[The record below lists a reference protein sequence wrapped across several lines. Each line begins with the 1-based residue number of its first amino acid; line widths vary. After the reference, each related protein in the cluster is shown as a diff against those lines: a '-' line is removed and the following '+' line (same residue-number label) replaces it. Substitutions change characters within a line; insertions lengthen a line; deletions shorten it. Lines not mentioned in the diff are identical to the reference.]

1 MPDSGIVYKFGSF
14 EYRSRT
20 KEVFKGELRLKLRP
34 QTLRILELL
43 VERSGEVV
51 TRAELQKLLW
61 AGKEFGDFEQG
72 LNNTVRDLRSALG
85 DSASEPRYVE
95 TLPRLGYRII
105 VPVET
110 VPGLDNLSPSP
121 PIEPT
126 AQSGS
131 PSQKLGT
138 AERKPNW
145 LYAIVIPVLLIAVI
159 AGYVQ
164 WKSSHIAPQEPM
176 GRPMLA
182 VLPFDNLTGDPG
194 QDYFSDGFTEE
205 MIGQLGRLEPQR
217 LGVIA
222 RTSVMRFKHNQEG
235 IENIGPEL
243 GVQYVL
249 EGSVRR
255 DADNVRISAELIQLK
270 DHTHIWSREYDR
282 ELSNLLTL
290 QSEIA
295 HEIASEILRTLNN
308 KNSKEAVRQIPITPE
323 SYEAYD
329 LYLKGLYFWNKRS
342 PEGFEKAVDY
352 FQKAVS
358 KDPSNARAY
367 AGLANSYA
375 LIGGY
380 TGVPPVDFVEK
391 ARSASRRAI
400 ELDDS
405 LAETHTARAVVAQNL
420 DWDWKTAEQEYRR
433 AIELNPNYATAHHW
447 FAEYLALMGRFGEA
461 SVEIE
466 HARILDPLS
475 LIIASD
481 HGVILYYAR
490 RYDQAIEQF
499 RTVLEMDPTYA
510 RAGTID
516 LVYLE
521 KGMYPEAQSD
531 FEKRRSLFNQ
541 NPWYVGLSIYIDAR
555 SGRTV
560 EARHSLDRLQQMNRT
575 HHIDP
580 LIFAYAYIG
589 FSDKNQALIFLE
601 KAYAEHSVSLTAL
614 KVDPLYD
621 PIRNELQFR
630 KLLLQMG
637 LAP

>member
-1 MPDSGIVYKFGSF
+1 
-14 EYRSRT
+14 
-20 KEVFKGELRLKLRP
+20 
-34 QTLRILELL
+34 LRILELL
-43 VERSGEVV
+43 VERSGDVV

-72 LNNTVRDLRSALG
+72 LNNTVRELRSALV

-95 TLPRLGYRII
+95 TLPKLGYRII
-105 VPVET
+105 APVET
-110 VPGLDNLSPSP
+110 VPFLDNLSVLPP
-121 PIEPT
+121 KEPIE
-126 AQSGS
+126 QSNSS
-131 PSQKLGT
+131 PQKSGPS
-138 AERKPNW
+138 ERKPNW
-145 LYAIVIPVLLIAVI
+145 RYALIIPVLITAVI
-159 AGYVQ
+159 AGYVH
-164 WKSSHIAPQEPM
+164 WKPSHFAPQEPT

-182 VLPFDNLTGDPG
+182 VLPFDNLTGDPA

-205 MIGQLGRLEPQR
+205 MIAQLGRLEPQR

-282 ELSNLLTL
+282 KLSNLLTL

-295 HEIASEILRTLNN
+295 QEIAGEILRTLNN

-323 SYEAYD
+323 AYEAYD

-352 FQKAVS
+352 FQKAVN

-367 AGLANSYA
+367 VGLADSYA

-380 TGVPPVDFVEK
+380 TGVPPVNFVEK
-391 ARSASRRAI
+391 ARAASQRAI
-400 ELDDS
+400 ELDNS
-405 LAETHTARAVVAQNL
+405 LAEAHTARAVVAQNL
-420 DWDWKTAEQEYRR
+420 DWDWKTAEHEYRK
-433 AIELNPNYATAHHW
+433 AIELDPNYATAHHW
-447 FAEYLALMGRFGEA
+447 FAEYLALMGRFDEA
-461 SVEIE
+461 SAEIE
-466 HARILDPLS
+466 QARTLDPLS

-490 RYDQAIEQF
+490 HYDQAIEQF

-510 RAGTID
+510 
-516 LVYLE
+516 
-521 KGMYPEAQSD
+521 P
-531 FEKRRSLFNQ
+531 
-541 NPWYVGLSIYIDAR
+541 
-555 SGRTV
+555 
-560 EARHSLDRLQQMNRT
+560 
-575 HHIDP
+575 
-580 LIFAYAYIG
+580 
-589 FSDKNQALIFLE
+589 
-601 KAYAEHSVSLTAL
+601 
-614 KVDPLYD
+614 
-621 PIRNELQFR
+621 
-630 KLLLQMG
+630 
-637 LAP
+637 LAPSIWCISKKECIRKRNPILKSDEASSIKIRGTWVYQST

>member
-1 MPDSGIVYKFGSF
+1 MPVSGIVYKFGPF

-20 KEVFKGELRLKLRP
+20 KELYKGDLKLKLRP

-43 VERSGEVV
+43 VERSGDVV
-51 TRAELQKLLW
+51 TRAELQKLLG
-61 AGKEFGDFEQG
+61 AGREFGDFEHG
-72 LNNTVRDLRSALG
+72 LNNTVRDLRSALI

-105 VPVET
+105 VPVEI
-110 VPGLDNLSPSP
+110 VPSLENLSSSP
-121 PIEPT
+121 PIESIE
-126 AQSGS
+126 QSES
-131 PSQKLGT
+131 SFQKFGT

-145 LYAIVIPVLLIAVI
+145 LYAIVIAVLLIAVS

-164 WKSSHIAPQEPM
+164 WKPLHLAPQEPT

-295 HEIASEILRTLNN
+295 HEIASEILRTLSNQN
-308 KNSKEAVRQIPITPE
+308 TKEAVRQVPITPE

-329 LYLKGLYFWNKRS
+329 LYLKGLYFWNQRS
-342 PEGFEKAVDY
+342 PEGFEKAVNY
-352 FQKAVS
+352 FQKAVN

-391 ARSASRRAI
+391 ARSASQRAI

-405 LAETHTARAVVAQNL
+405 LAEAHTARAVVAQNL
-420 DWDWKTAEQEYRR
+420 DWDWKTAEQEYGR
-433 AIELNPNYATAHHW
+433 AIELDPNYATAHHW

-490 RYDQAIEQF
+490 NYDQAIEQF
-499 RTVLEMDPTYA
+499 RSVLEMDPTYA

-521 KGMYPEAQSD
+521 KGMYSEAQSD

-580 LIFAYAYIG
+580 LIFTYAYIG
-589 FSDKNQALIFLE
+589 FKDNDQALNFLE

-621 PIRNELQFR
+621 PIRNEPRFR

>member
-1 MPDSGIVYKFGSF
+1 MPASGIVYKFGPF
-14 EYRSRT
+14 EYRSRS
-20 KEVFKGELRLKLRP
+20 KELYKGDLKLKLRP

-43 VERSGEVV
+43 VGRSGDVV

-61 AGKEFGDFEQG
+61 AGRDFGDFEQG
-72 LNNTVRDLRSALG
+72 LNNTVRELRSALI
-85 DSASEPRYVE
+85 DSANEPRYIE

-110 VPGLDNLSPSP
+110 VPGLEHLSASP
-121 PIEPT
+121 PKEPIER
-126 AQSGS
+126 SHS

-138 AERKPNW
+138 TERKPKW
-145 LYAIVIPVLLIAVI
+145 LYAIIIPALLIAVI
-159 AGYVQ
+159 TGYVR
-164 WKSSHIAPQEPM
+164 WKSSHLAPQEPAR
-176 GRPMLA
+176 RPMLA

-205 MIGQLGRLEPQR
+205 MIAQLGRLEPQR

-222 RTSVMRFKHNQEG
+222 RTSVMRYKHNQEG
-235 IENIGPEL
+235 TENIGVEL

-282 ELSNLLTL
+282 KLSNLLTL
-290 QSEIA
+290 QSEIT
-295 HEIASEILRTLNN
+295 HEIASEILRTLNS
-308 KNSKEAVRQIPITPE
+308 KNSKQAVRQIPITPD

-342 PEGFEKAVDY
+342 PDGFKKAVNY
-352 FQKAVS
+352 FQEAVD
-358 KDPSNARAY
+358 KDPTNARAY

-380 TGVPPVDFVEK
+380 TGVPPVGFVEK
-391 ARSASRRAI
+391 ARSASNRAI

-405 LAETHTARAVVAQNL
+405 LAEAHTARAVVAQNL

-433 AIELNPNYATAHHW
+433 AIELDPNYATAHHW

-461 SVEIE
+461 SVEME

-490 RYDQAIEQF
+490 HYDEAIEQF

-521 KGMYPEAQSD
+521 KGMYPEAQSN

-541 NPWYVGLSIYIDAR
+541 NPWYVGLSIYIDGR
-555 SGRTV
+555 SGRTG

-580 LIFAYAYIG
+580 LIFTYAYLG
-589 FSDKNQALIFLE
+589 FNDKNQALNFLE
-601 KAYAEHSVSLTAL
+601 KAYEEHSVSLTAL

-621 PIRNELQFR
+621 PIRDEPRFT
-630 KLLLQMG
+630 KVLLQMG

>member
-1 MPDSGIVYKFGSF
+1 MPAPGIVYKFGPF
-14 EYRSRT
+14 EYRSRS
-20 KEVFKGELRLKLRP
+20 KELYKGDIKLKLRP
-34 QTLRILELL
+34 QALRILELL
-43 VERSGEVV
+43 VERSGDVV

-61 AGKEFGDFEQG
+61 TGKEFGDFEQG
-72 LNNTVRDLRSALG
+72 LNNTVRELRSALV

-95 TLPRLGYRII
+95 TLPKLGYRII

-110 VPGLDNLSPSP
+110 VPGLDNFNASPLIKP
-121 PIEPT
+121 TEP
-126 AQSGS
+126 SDS

-138 AERKPNW
+138 AERKQKW
-145 LYAIVIPVLLIAVI
+145 LYATIIAVLFIAVI
-159 AGYVQ
+159 TGYVR
-164 WKSSHIAPQEPM
+164 WKASHLAPQEPAR
-176 GRPMLA
+176 RPMLA

-205 MIGQLGRLEPQR
+205 MIAQLGRLEPQR

-222 RTSVMRFKHNQEG
+222 RTSVMRYKHNQEG

-255 DADNVRISAELIQLK
+255 DGDNVRISAELIQLK
-270 DHTHIWSREYDR
+270 DHSHIWSREYDR
-282 ELSNLLTL
+282 KLSNLLTL
-290 QSEIA
+290 QSEIT

-308 KNSKEAVRQIPITPE
+308 KNSKEAVRQTPITPD

-342 PEGFEKAVDY
+342 PEGLEKAVNY
-352 FQKAVS
+352 FQKAVN

-367 AGLANSYA
+367 AGLADSYA

-380 TGVPPVDFVEK
+380 TGVPPVGFVEK
-391 ARSASRRAI
+391 ARAASQRAI

-405 LAETHTARAVVAQNL
+405 LAEAHTARAVVAQNL

-433 AIELNPNYATAHHW
+433 AIELDPNYATAHHW

-466 HARILDPLS
+466 QARILDPLS

-481 HGVILYYAR
+481 HGVMLYYAR
-490 RYDQAIEQF
+490 QYDQAIEQF

-521 KGMYPEAQSD
+521 KGMYPEAQAD
-531 FEKRRSLFNQ
+531 FEKRRSLYNE

-560 EARHSLDRLQQMNRT
+560 EARNSLVRLQQMNRT

-580 LIFAYAYIG
+580 LIFTYAYMG
-589 FSDKNQALIFLE
+589 FNDKTQALNFLE
-601 KAYAEHSVSLTAL
+601 KAYGEHSVSLTAL

-621 PIRNELQFR
+621 PIRNEPRFR
-630 KLLLQMG
+630 KLLLHMG

>member
-1 MPDSGIVYKFGSF
+1 MPVPGIVYKFGPF
-14 EYRSRT
+14 VFRSRS
-20 KEVFKGELRLKLRP
+20 KELYKGDIKLKLRP

-43 VERSGEVV
+43 VERSGDLV

-61 AGKEFGDFEQG
+61 AGRDFGDFEQG
-72 LNNTVRDLRSALG
+72 LNNTVRELRSALV
-85 DSASEPRYVE
+85 DSANEPRYIE

-110 VPGLDNLSPSP
+110 VPGLDNFSTSP
-121 PIEPT
+121 PIKPT
-126 AQSGS
+126 EQSDS
-131 PSQKLGT
+131 PSQKLST
-138 AERKPNW
+138 AERKPKW
-145 LYAIVIPVLLIAVI
+145 LYATIIAVLLIAVI
-159 AGYVQ
+159 TEYVR
-164 WKSSHIAPQEPM
+164 WKPSHIAPQEPAR
-176 GRPMLA
+176 RPMLA

-205 MIGQLGRLEPQR
+205 MIAQLGRLEPQR

-222 RTSVMRFKHNQEG
+222 RTSVMRFKHNQAG

-270 DHTHIWSREYDR
+270 DHSHIWSREYDR
-282 ELSNLLTL
+282 KLNNLLTL

-295 HEIASEILRTLNN
+295 HEIAGEILRTLNN
-308 KNSKEAVRQIPITPE
+308 KNSKEALRQIPITPE
-323 SYEAYD
+323 AYEAYD

-352 FQKAVS
+352 FQKAVN

-367 AGLANSYA
+367 VGLAASYA

-380 TGVPPVDFVEK
+380 TGVPPVNFIEK
-391 ARSASRRAI
+391 ARTASRRAI

-405 LAETHTARAVVAQNL
+405 LAEAHTGRAVVAQNL
-420 DWDWKTAEQEYRR
+420 DWDWKTAEHEYRR
-433 AIELNPNYATAHHW
+433 AIELDPNYATAHHW
-447 FAEYLALMGRFGEA
+447 FAEYLALMGRFEEA

-466 HARILDPLS
+466 QARMLDPLS

-481 HGVILYYAR
+481 HGAILYYAR
-490 RYDQAIEQF
+490 HYDQAIEQF

-521 KGMYPEAQSD
+521 KGMYSEAQSD

-541 NPWYVGLSIYIDAR
+541 NPWYVGLAVYIDAR

-580 LIFAYAYIG
+580 LIFAYAYLG
-589 FSDKNQALIFLE
+589 LKEKNQALNFLE
-601 KAYAEHSVSLTAL
+601 KAYAEHSVSLTAV

-621 PIRNELQFR
+621 PIRNEPRFR
-630 KLLLQMG
+630 RLLLQMG

>member
-1 MPDSGIVYKFGSF
+1 MPASGIVYKFGPF

-20 KEVFKGELRLKLRP
+20 KELYKGVVKLKLRP

-43 VERSGEVV
+43 VERSGDVV
-51 TRAELQKLLW
+51 TREELQKLLW

-72 LNNTVRDLRSALG
+72 LNNTVRELRSALV

-105 VPVET
+105 VPIET
-110 VPGLDNLSPSP
+110 VPGPDNLSASP
-121 PIEPT
+121 PNEPIEQ
-126 AQSGS
+126 ADSS
-131 PSQKLGT
+131 SQKFDP
-138 AERKPNW
+138 AERKTNW

-159 AGYVQ
+159 AGYIR
-164 WKSSHIAPQEPM
+164 WKPSHIAPQETT
-176 GRPMLA
+176 GRLMLA

-222 RTSVMRFKHNQEG
+222 RTSVMRYKHNQGG
-235 IENIGPEL
+235 IETIGPEL

-255 DADNVRISAELIQLK
+255 DADKVRISAELIQLK

-282 ELSNLLTL
+282 ETSNLLIL

-295 HEIASEILRTLNN
+295 HEIAGEILRTLNN
-308 KNSKEAVRQIPITPE
+308 QNSKEAVRQIPITPE

-342 PEGFEKAVDY
+342 PEGFEKAVNY
-352 FQKAVS
+352 FQKAVN

-367 AGLANSYA
+367 AGLADSYA

-380 TGVPPVDFVEK
+380 TGVPPVNFVEK
-391 ARSASRRAI
+391 ARVASQRAI

-405 LAETHTARAVVAQNL
+405 LAEAHTARAVVAQNL
-420 DWDWKTAEQEYRR
+420 DWDWKTAEHEYRR
-433 AIELNPNYATAHHW
+433 AIELDPNYATAHHW

-481 HGVILYYAR
+481 HGVILYYSR
-490 RYDQAIEQF
+490 QYDQAIEQF

-531 FEKRRSLFNQ
+531 FERRRSLFNQ
-541 NPWYVGLSIYIDAR
+541 NPWYVGLSVYIDAR

-560 EARHSLDRLQQMNRT
+560 EARHSLERLQQMNRT
-575 HHIDP
+575 QHIDP
-580 LIFAYAYIG
+580 LIFTYAYIG
-589 FSDKNQALIFLE
+589 FNDKNQALNFLE

-621 PIRNELQFR
+621 PIRAEPRFT
-630 KLLLQMG
+630 KLLQQMG